1 MASKNKRQRLVF
13 SEKLMYSFINDYKE
27 SSCLWD
33 IKNPDYKCAEKR
45 RTALATLAAKY
56 DVSEEEAKKKINS
69 LRSTYLQEKK
79 KVEES
84 KRANSGEIY
93 EPSLYW
99 YHELE
104 FLYDVIIPRKTPHPC
119 AYNTSGTPS
128 SPIPEQCHVITRDQS
143 SEVINQEVDQE
154 HLIFEFVPDGNE
166 KTIFA
171 QKLDPS
177 AYVAQGPSLIAGRKL
192 RGRPSKKPSVPQ
204 PVHQQHLADQMEVPP
219 PRLLPHDRQCH
230 SPQPLSH
237 IPHEDEFDTFCCS
250 IASQLRTLPPAD
262 AIEMQLEIQQLVSR
276 RRLAVLKNQQNLS
289 LFRTWE
295 STDSYHQYHPHN
307 SPMDNVNVQEERG
320 EKIIMG
326 Q

>member
-1 MASKNKRQRLVF
+1 MA
-13 SEKLMYSFINDYKE
+13 KLS
-27 SSCLWD
+27 
-33 IKNPDYKCAEKR
+33 
-45 RTALATLAAKY
+45 AKY

-84 KRANSGEIY
+84 KRANDGEIY

-104 FLYDVIIPRKTPHPC
+104 FLQDVIIPRKTQPNSTV
-119 AYNTSGTPS
+119 YNTTGTPP
-128 SPIPEQCHVITRDQS
+128 SPNAEQCHVITRDRNA
-143 SEVINQEVDQE
+143 EVINQEVDQE

-166 KTIFA
+166 KSIFA
-171 QKLDPS
+171 QKLEPS
-177 AYVAQGPSLIAGRKL
+177 AYVSQGPSIIGGRKL
-192 RGRPSKKPSVPQ
+192 RGRPGKKPSVPQ
-204 PVHQQHLADQMEVPP
+204 SIHPQHLSDHMELPP
-219 PRLLPHDRQCH
+219 PRLLPHDRQSH

-237 IPHEDEFDTFCCS
+237 LTHEDEFDTFCCS

-289 LFRTWE
+289 LFRTWDG
-295 STDSYHQYHPHN
+295 TDGYHQYHPHN
-307 SPMDNVNVQEERG
+307 SPMDNANIQEERG
-320 EKIIMG
+320 EKTILG